1 MFDGVGGKL
10 KGFAV
15 LNAVCTAIV
24 ALLGLIE
31 IFMLVDPLEL
41 SGWEIFLTIVALALL
56 VVGLLGGCWA
66 IYAFGEVTERTTKI
80 DRNLADANET
90 LKETK
95 ELLRKA
101 FVDPVAETE
110 RKEQA
115 EAEAKA
121 AAEAERVRAQ
131 EERARREAEAARA
144 KAEAER
150 AEKQR
155 RYDEYWAA
163 HAEERTA
170 LEAKRQEAKTAL
182 ASLGKGARSE
192 REKLNKLIDSIDLEL
207 KRER

>member
-31 IFMLVDPLEL
+31 IFMLADIMSL
-41 SGWEIFLTIVALALL
+41 SGWEIVLSVVVLALL
-56 VVGLLGGCWA
+56 VVAMLGGCWA
-66 IYAFGEVTERTTKI
+66 IYAFGEVTERTTGI
-80 DRNLADANET
+80 DRKLADANET

-131 EERARREAEAARA
+131 EEQARREAEAARA

-155 RYDEYWAA
+155 RYDEYWAV

-170 LEAKRQEAKTAL
+170 LEAKRQEAEAAL
-182 ASLGKGARSE
+182 KALGKGAHSE
-192 REKLNKLIDSIDLEL
+192 REKLNELIASIDMEL
-207 KRER
+207 GKER

>member
-1 MFDGVGGKL
+1 MFDEVGGKL

-31 IFMLVDPLEL
+31 IFMLADDLRLP
-41 SGWEIFLTIVALALL
+41 GWAIVLMVVGFALL
-56 VVGLLGGCWA
+56 VVAMLGGCWA
-66 IYAFGEVTERTTKI
+66 IYAFGEVTERTTGI
-80 DRNLADANET
+80 DRKLADANET

-144 KAEAER
+144 KAAAER

-170 LEAKRQEAKTAL
+170 LEAKRHEAYTAL
-182 ASLGKGARSE
+182 KTLGKGAFDE
-192 REKLNKLIDSIDLEL
+192 KEKLNQLIASIDTEL
-207 KRER
+207 NKER

>member
-1 MFDGVGGKL
+1 MFDRVGGKL

-31 IFMLVDPLEL
+31 IFMLADDLYL
-41 SGWEIFLTIVALALL
+41 SGWEIVLMVVGLALL

-66 IYAFGEVTERTTKI
+66 IYAFGEVTERATGI
-80 DRNLADANET
+80 DRKLADTNKT

-101 FVDPVAETE
+101 FMDPVAETE
-110 RKEQA
+110 RKEKAQA
-115 EAEAKA
+115 EAE
-121 AAEAERVRAQ
+121 EV
-131 EERARREAEAARA
+131 A
-144 KAEAER
+144 KAEQARIQAERAAEQARIRAELDQKAR

-170 LEAKRQEAKTAL
+170 LETKRQEAKAAL

>member
-1 MFDGVGGKL
+1 MFDEVGGKL

-31 IFMLVDPLEL
+31 ISMLEDDLLL
-41 SGWEIFLTIVALALL
+41 SGWVIVLMVVCLALL
-56 VVGLLGGCWA
+56 VVAMLGSCWA
-66 IYAFGEVTERTTKI
+66 IYAFGEVTERTTGI
-80 DRNLADANET
+80 DRKLADANET

-121 AAEAERVRAQ
+121 AAEAEKVRAQ

-150 AEKQR
+150 AEKQL

-163 HAEERTA
+163 HAEERAA
-170 LEAKRQEAKTAL
+170 LEAKRQEAEAALKT
-182 ASLGKGARSE
+182 LGKGAFDE
-192 REKLNKLIDSIDLEL
+192 KEKLKQLIAFIDTELNK
-207 KRER
+207 ER

>member
-1 MFDGVGGKL
+1 MFDEVGGKL
-10 KGFAV
+10 KGFAIF
-15 LNAVCTAIV
+15 NAVCTVIVAVLGLVEIFILVDTFEPSGWVIFLMIV
-24 ALLGLIE
+24 ALTLA
-31 IFMLVDPLEL
+31 V
-41 SGWEIFLTIVALALL
+41 VAM
-56 VVGLLGGCWA
+56 LGGCWA
-66 IYAFGEVTERTTKI
+66 IYAFGEVTERTTGI
-80 DRNLADANET
+80 DRKLADANET

-110 RKEQA
+110 RKEKAQA
-115 EAEAKA
+115 EAE
-121 AAEAERVRAQ
+121 EA
-131 EERARREAEAARA
+131 A
-144 KAEAER
+144 KAEQARIQAERAAEQARIRAELDQKAR

-170 LEAKRQEAKTAL
+170 LEAKRQEAEAAL

-207 KRER
+207 KRAR